1 MKIHL
6 DITPLIELLK
16 FLEGTMILVI
26 ALYITIIVWDRY
38 EYKFIEYIHRIGDRI
53 NAVNRVIKKLINLSP
68 LLLLLLLNLLLT
80 QISHT
85 IQTTNIKITKNSW
98 FS

>member
-53 NAVNRVIKKLINLSP
+53 NAGNRVIKKLINLSP

-85 IQTTNIKITKNSW
+85 IQTTNIKITKNGR
-98 FS
+98 